1 MKRIS
6 PYCRVHFSLLQNAF
20 LLTAECISP
29 YCIRS
34 LKDPAH
40 HIPNQTE
47 IATEEF
53 CPKSLLR
60 KQNEIDFIESH
71 FQILHHLKIVHLAY
85 APFVNL
91 FSNLSYFILFLP
103 PCNLFLER
111 CISLGLKLLSLHYC
125 VISNFQKWA
134 RAPQHFTCDS
144 ACAAIIFKRLRLK
157 YFSNFERNRASAT
170 QIQLGRMVFQSN
182 EIKVKTITL
191 MRYTN
196 VARNFDRGRGLN
208 RKSHAIPL

>member
-1 MKRIS
+1 M
-6 PYCRVHFSLLQNAF
+6 HFFLLQNAF

-71 FQILHHLKIVHLAY
+71 IQNHSFTTLRRTSQRETK
-85 APFVNL
+85 F
-91 FSNLSYFILFLP
+91 
-103 PCNLFLER
+103 
-111 CISLGLKLLSLHYC
+111 SLGLLW
-125 VISNFQKWA
+125 F
-134 RAPQHFTCDS
+134 
-144 ACAAIIFKRLRLK
+144 
-157 YFSNFERNRASAT
+157 
-170 QIQLGRMVFQSN
+170 
-182 EIKVKTITL
+182 KTITVYFIDFPVL
-191 MRYTN
+191 ESKFATIKDYRLLLWISQATEKIFSCKFR
-196 VARNFDRGRGLN
+196 VFAFKIL
-208 RKSHAIPL
+208 KC